1 MGRNSR
7 PLRIPPEFDDFIGNL
22 SEQIAR
28 DTGMLKNK
36 TQTMRMLAK
45 TFKGKILWKGN
56 KFDIKLF

>member
-1 MGRNSR
+1 MNVARNSR
-7 PLRIPPEFDDFIGNL
+7 PLRIPAEFDRFVDNL

-45 TFKGKILWKGN
+45 DTVNYNI
-56 KFDIKLF
+56 